1 MQSSKIFFA
10 AMTLMKLFTFRG
22 FGTSKKSVNNSN
34 DSLRSVSFVFN
45 KICPEN
51 EFFYGFFVN
60 NVTEVS
66 PFSFSKPPMPSIFSM
81 PRS

>member
-1 MQSSKIFFA
+1 MQSSEIFFA

-22 FGTSKKSVNNSN
+22 FGTSKKSANNSN
-34 DSLRSVSFVFN
+34 DSLRSVSFVFY

-51 EFFYGFFVN
+51 EFFMDFFVN